1 MAFSLMNVK
10 VSDDLRAALKQRA
23 LDEKTTVWKLVN
35 EALKKYLNK

>member
-1 MAFSLMNVK
+1 MAFSLMSVK

-23 LDEKTTVWKLVN
+23 LDEKKTLWELVN